1 MNIGSPSVRIAENEI
16 ILLSYEES
24 RNLGTLSVMILIK
37 LSIIIISYGVAK
49 LIPTTNLPRLEIKQI
64 NLYSHILKCL
74 NFKDEYQADLNLCSF

>member
-1 MNIGSPSVRIAENEI
+1 MNLGSPSARIAGNKI

-49 LIPTTNLPRLEIKQI
+49 LIPKTNLPRLEIKQG
-64 NLYSHILKCL
+64 NLYSHTFKCL
-74 NFKDEYQADLNLCSF
+74 NFKGEYQADSNLCSF